1 MSFWPSVTVCSL
13 IRPGNSIG
21 PRSEGEQRYQM
32 DIGRGVKKKMKWTG
46 LQRDRTAKDA
56 YTPMHKHYNGVKTVK
71 NQSAYTPPTMHQ
83 SCKVLTV

>member
-1 MSFWPSVTVCSL
+1 
-13 IRPGNSIG
+13 
-21 PRSEGEQRYQM
+21 
-32 DIGRGVKKKMKWTG
+32 MKWTD